1 MLRISLWI
9 GKATLFGLQI
19 FHRRGA
25 ALPGLIVE
33 KIYPKFLPDM
43 LASLPDGV
51 VVVSGTNGKTTSTKM
66 LAAILASSG
75 KKVLTN
81 PTGSNF
87 TRGVAAS
94 IVAGSTWSGK
104 LDYDIAII
112 ELDEA
117 YAAKFVELVRPR
129 ASLILN
135 VMRDQ
140 MDRFGEIDHTAQLL
154 EAVVHA
160 TTDVVILNK
169 DDKRVNALQSSTQAE
184 VLFFGVS
191 SKLRDVFRSD
201 DELHGE
207 IINADEYAIVELR
220 SMSDEVITLYIDG
233 KTYRY
238 PLSLYGVYNAQNA
251 TAVTAMCFA
260 LGLHP
265 KDIGRHIST
274 VTPAFGR
281 GERIYVGSKRVIL
294 QLVKNPGGFRH
305 ALLGGKSID
314 AHHVMIAIND
324 DYADGRDVSWLWDV
338 DFSSLAQNSIITTGV
353 RAADMALRLQ
363 YDEIETLEYERDLK
377 TALKTSLLLTPDDG
391 TLLLYTTYTAML
403 KLRTLLSEITE
414 VEKI

>member
-305 ALLGGKSID
+305 ALLGGKLID